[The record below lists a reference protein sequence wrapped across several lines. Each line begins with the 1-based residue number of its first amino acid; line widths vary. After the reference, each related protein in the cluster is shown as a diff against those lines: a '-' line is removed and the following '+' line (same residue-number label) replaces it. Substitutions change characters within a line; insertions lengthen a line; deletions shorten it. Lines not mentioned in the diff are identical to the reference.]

1 MAQEAPLDLA
11 LPAEPASVSVVR
23 RAVCR
28 RLLDWGLPDLVD
40 PVALAAS
47 ELATNAVL
55 HARGVLRVT
64 LRRDGEAARLEV
76 ADDSPRLPQ
85 QRRHSAL
92 SGTGRGLGLVAAL
105 SREWGVEPE
114 GSGGKVVWAVFST
127 ERPIGADWAER
138 DWLAD
143 L

>member
-1 MAQEAPLDLA
+1 MGNEAALDLA
-11 LPAEPASVSVVR
+11 LPAEPASVPVAR
-23 RAVCR
+23 RAVCS
-28 RLLDWGLPDLVD
+28 RLLEWGLPDLVD
-40 PVALAAS
+40 PVALAVS

-55 HARGVLRVT
+55 HARGLLRVT
-64 LRRDGEAARLEV
+64 LTRDGDLARLEV
-76 ADDSPRLPQ
+76 ADDSPRLPL

-105 SREWGVEPE
+105 SLEWGVDASE
-114 GSGGKVVWAVFST
+114 GPGKVVWALFSASAT
-127 ERPIGADWAER
+127 APAPH

>member
-1 MAQEAPLDLA
+1 MGNEAPLDLA

-23 RAVCR
+23 RAVCS
-28 RLLDWGLPDLVD
+28 RLLEWGLPDLVD
-40 PVALAAS
+40 PVALAVS

-55 HARGVLRVT
+55 HARGVLRVS

-85 QRRHSAL
+85 QRRHSPLA
-92 SGTGRGLGLVAAL
+92 GTGRGLGLVAAL
-105 SREWGVEPE
+105 SLDWGVEPLE
-114 GSGGKVVWAVFST
+114 GSGKVVWALFST
-127 ERPIGADWAER
+127 SGPAAVQH